1 MKLFQ
6 RKQYL
11 DKIIPHIDKNII
23 KIMVGMR
30 RSGKSVILNQIKD
43 YLFANKNIA
52 PENIVLID
60 KEKEKHDSMTTYK
73 DLSLYIK
80 NSFENVLG
88 KKYLFIDEVQLIEN
102 WEKTVNSLLKSGNY
116 DLYLTGSNST
126 MLSSNISTLI
136 SGRYIDFEIH
146 PLSFKEYYEFI
157 GDKFTDP
164 NEAFDYY
171 VRYGGLPY
179 ILCYNKEQLEDDIIY
194 QYLRAVY
201 NTVLLKDIVEMHSIR
216 DASELDRISKYMFN
230 NIGNIT
236 AAINISKY
244 LKTLKSGLAVATVI
258 SYLKYFTDSYLMHKC
273 QRYDIEGKKMLTIN
287 SKFYSNDIG
296 IINGI
301 LGYSQKRIGGMLEN
315 IVYMELL
322 RKGYTVSVGY
332 INGKE
337 IDFIGEKRNKKV
349 YIQVTLQLGDHE
361 GNTYKREY
369 TPLLSI
375 KDNYP
380 KYILSMEGKLAG
392 EGEMGIKRVN
402 IVEFLLD
409 NNLL

>member
-43 YLFANKNIA
+43 YLFKNKNIA

>member
-43 YLFANKNIA
+43 YLFTNKNIA

-88 KKYLFIDEVQLIEN
+88 NKYLFIDEVQLIEN
-102 WEKTVNSLLKSGNY
+102 WEKTVNSLLKSGDY
-116 DLYLTGSNST
+116 DIYLTGSNST

-146 PLSFKEYYEFI
+146 PLSFQEYYEFI
-157 GDKFTDP
+157 GDKFTDA

-201 NTVLLKDIVEMHSIR
+201 NTVILKDIVEINSIR

-230 NIGNIT
+230 NVGNIT

-244 LKTLKSGLAVATVI
+244 LKTVKSGLAVATVI

-337 IDFIGEKRNKKV
+337 IDFIGEKRNKKI